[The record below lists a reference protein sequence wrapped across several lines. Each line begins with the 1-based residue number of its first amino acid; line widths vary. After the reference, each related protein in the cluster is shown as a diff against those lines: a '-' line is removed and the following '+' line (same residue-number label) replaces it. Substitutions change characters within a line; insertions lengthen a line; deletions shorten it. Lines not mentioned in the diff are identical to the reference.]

1 MLWQSNQVG
10 SARWRLLAPRAAG
23 HVRLLDAREK
33 AELRWL
39 KGRLRLIAVPDSL
52 RRDAMIIV
60 QITDLHVVAKGRL
73 FHPMISTNTQLVDAV
88 THINSLDPR
97 PDVVIVSGDLTEH
110 GLAEE
115 YDFLRDLGG
124 LDSSSVPS
132 SRQSRSA
139 RGLVDG
145 ICW

>member
-1 MLWQSNQVG
+1 
-10 SARWRLLAPRAAG
+10 
-23 HVRLLDAREK
+23 
-33 AELRWL
+33 
-39 KGRLRLIAVPDSL
+39 
-52 RRDAMIIV
+52 MIIAH
-60 QITDLHVVAKGRL
+60 ITDLHVVAKGRL
-73 FHPMISTNTQLVDAV
+73 FHPMISTNARLVDAV
-88 THINSLDPR
+88 AHINSLDPR

-139 RGLVDG
+139 RGLVDSV
-145 ICW
+145 CW